1 MSQIDWL
8 HSPAAEFT
16 MEKAIKKYERFFDIA
31 STHPN
36 QVVTPTLD
44 VDLAWH
50 THQLS
55 PQSYFRYAVGKT
67 GVFTDHNDKID
78 EDKLAISF
86 DWMSKVYQKKYGETY
101 SECSCWFCES
111 MKTEYILV
119 NLQMR
124 LCSPAMD

>member
-1 MSQIDWL
+1 
-8 HSPAAEFT
+8 

-86 DWMSKVYQKKYGETY
+86 DWMSKVYREKYGETY
-101 SECSCWFCES
+101 SECACWFCES
-111 MKTEYILV
+111 MKPECILV